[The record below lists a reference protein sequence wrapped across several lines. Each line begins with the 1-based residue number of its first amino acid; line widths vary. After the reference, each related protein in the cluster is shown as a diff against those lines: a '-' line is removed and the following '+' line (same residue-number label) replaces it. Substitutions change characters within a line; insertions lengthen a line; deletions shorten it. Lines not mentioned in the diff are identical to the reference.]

1 MDHQALLYLK
11 ESLYSLPL
19 KQLLLNFHDIFQHT
33 VASNGNVRR
42 SYKEHLRK
50 ISLATENGRSQ
61 KGGSLPTAIQGAMLN
76 FRAVGHQSKPSMS
89 IVHATRG
96 CAFTS
101 RHVWMT
107 QTLQQIEVSRLSI
120 MSKTCHEHFW
130 GTHLPKTQHE
140 HQAIH
145 QLTCNIWYSQGK
157 STLFDSSFSALILHR
172 LGSPSVIFWNIFSS
186 QSTRFACLIC
196 EQKRRFTLTSMRI
209 SNICWW
215 HSVGWQWLHCLLEG
229 HIGNF
234 HVPNIANGKVFK
246 FSSGFCEPYPTLW

>member
-120 MSKTCHEHFW
+120 MS
-130 GTHLPKTQHE
+130 Q
-140 HQAIH
+140 
-145 QLTCNIWYSQGK
+145 N
-157 STLFDSSFSALILHR
+157 LFFV
-172 LGSPSVIFWNIFSS
+172 PSENPTWNI
-186 QSTRFACLIC
+186 QLSTNLLVTFDIHKGRVP
-196 EQKRRFTLTSMRI
+196 RLTQ
-209 SNICWW
+209 
-215 HSVGWQWLHCLLEG
+215 VVQL
-229 HIGNF
+229 
-234 HVPNIANGKVFK
+234 
-246 FSSGFCEPYPTLW
+246 